1 MKLLHYG
8 ELIPL
13 QRKNCFLAAAVCSSV
28 TKRGGFTA
36 AASEVGRVQGGS
48 KDLGIRA
55 LRHLVG
61 QLRVICDF
69 CSGILKGWR

>member
-1 MKLLHYG
+1 MELKLFNYQRVKLLHYG

-36 AASEVGRVQGGS
+36 AASEVGRVVAA
-48 KDLGIRA
+48 R
-55 LRHLVG
+55 RE
-61 QLRVICDF
+61 
-69 CSGILKGWR
+69 